1 MLPFFQWIQSIG
13 FLQAIR
19 ESALVYPVIM
29 TSHLSGMAL
38 FGGMI
43 LVTDL
48 RLLGWA
54 FTKYSISDV
63 VDGLRNWKR
72 FGGAFTMTCGLL
84 LGASEAEKYY
94 GNPFFWTKMVF
105 LAMVAVHALIF
116 RPLVYNNPSEL
127 DKSPVIPSR
136 AKAAAALSLV
146 LWLGLVTFG
155 RLIGYYE
162 GPQQQQTAAVTQ
174 SK

>member
-1 MLPFFQWIQSIG
+1 MAL
-13 FLQAIR
+13 R

-43 LVTDL
+43 LITDL

-84 LGASEAEKYY
+84 LGSSEAEKYY
-94 GNPFFWTKMVF
+94 PNPFFWTKMTLLVG
-105 LAMVAVHALIF
+105 VAVHALVF
-116 RPLVYNNPSEL
+116 RPSVYNNPSEL
-127 DKSPVIPSR
+127 DKSPMIPGR
-136 AKAAAALSLV
+136 AKAAAIISLC

-155 RLIGYYE
+155 RLIGYWE
-162 GPQQQQTAAVTQ
+162 GPQATAQSAQTQ